1 MNLSSRFLSQ
11 RRRGP
16 KGPYIEPSRALRL
29 CERQQNLDEKGER
42 MSVSKETAVALFRD
56 VLLIRIFEER
66 AAELYLSGLLPGFIH
81 SYLWEEAV
89 AAGVCRTLRSDDY
102 VTSTH
107 RGHGH
112 VLAKGAS
119 PDRMMA
125 ELFGK
130 ETGYCRGKGGSM
142 HIADFD
148 LNILGANGIVGAGI
162 PIACGAG
169 LASKMQGTDRV
180 TVCFFGDGATNQGTF
195 HEGMNLAAI
204 WTLPVIFVCEN
215 NLYALSTPQE
225 IHQKVTDV
233 YARSASYGM
242 PGVLADGNDALD
254 VYEKALPAVEA
265 ARRGE
270 GPTLI
275 ECRTY
280 RKLGHYIGEPARY
293 RPTEEVEA
301 WRQRDAVAHMRDHLT
316 TSSTLSETECD
327 AMEADV
333 RAEVERAVEF
343 ARNSPDPKPEDALE
357 DVYCGE
363 IGASCL

>member
-1 MNLSSRFLSQ
+1 
-11 RRRGP
+11 
-16 KGPYIEPSRALRL
+16 
-29 CERQQNLDEKGER
+29 
-42 MSVSKETAVALFRD
+42 MSVSNEVAVRLFRD
-56 VLLIRIFEER
+56 VLLIRVFEER
-66 AAELYLSGLLPGFIH
+66 AVELYMSGLLPGFIH

-89 AAGVCRTLRSDDY
+89 AAGVCRALREDDY

-119 PDRMMA
+119 PERMMA

-142 HIADFD
+142 HIADFG

-169 LASKMQGTDRV
+169 LAAQLRGTDQV
-180 TVCFFGDGATNQGTF
+180 VACFFGDGATNQGTF
-195 HEGMNLAAI
+195 HESLNLAAL
-204 WTLPVIFVCEN
+204 WTLPVVFVCEN
-215 NLYALSTPQE
+215 NFYALSTHQQA
-225 IHQKVTDV
+225 HQKVTDA

-242 PGVLADGNDALD
+242 PGVLSDGNDAMD
-254 VYEKALPAVEA
+254 VYEKASAAVEV

-301 WRQRDAVAHMRDHLT
+301 WRQKDPVGQLRGYLVENRV
-316 TSSTLSETECD
+316 LSESECD
-327 AMEADV
+327 AMDAD
-333 RAEVERAVEF
+333 
-343 ARNSPDPKPEDALE
+343 AREKIEHAIEYAREGPDPRPEDALE
-357 DVYCGE
+357 DVYYGE
-363 IGASCL
+363 IGAQCL

>member
-1 MNLSSRFLSQ
+1 MIRNLKSRKD
-11 RRRGP
+11 G
-16 KGPYIEPSRALRL
+16 
-29 CERQQNLDEKGER
+29 R
-42 MSVSKETAVALFRD
+42 MSVSREIAIALFRD

-66 AAELYLSGLLPGFIH
+66 SAELFLSGLLPGFIH

-89 AAGVCRTLRSDDY
+89 AAGVCRALRADDY

-148 LNILGANGIVGAGI
+148 RNILGANGIVGAGI

-169 LASKMQGTDRV
+169 LAAKLRGTDQV
-180 TVCFFGDGATNQGTF
+180 VACFFGDGATNQGTF
-195 HEGMNLAAI
+195 HESLNLAAL
-204 WTLPVIFVCEN
+204 WSLPVVFVCEN
-215 NLYALSTPQE
+215 NFYALSTHQE
-225 IHQKVTDV
+225 IHQKMTDV
-233 YARSASYGM
+233 YARSTSYGM
-242 PGVLADGNDALD
+242 PGVLTDGNDALD
-254 VYEKALPAVEA
+254 VYEKVLPAVEA
-265 ARRGE
+265 ARCGE

-293 RPTEEVEA
+293 RPPEEVEA
-301 WRQRDAVAHMRDHLT
+301 WRRRDPVVYMRNHLIE
-316 TSSTLSETECD
+316 SNMLSEAECD
-327 AMEADV
+327 AMDADV
-333 RAEVERAVEF
+333 RAEIERAVEF
-343 ARNSPDPKPEDALE
+343 ARSSPDPRPEEALE

-363 IGASCL
+363 IGAPCL